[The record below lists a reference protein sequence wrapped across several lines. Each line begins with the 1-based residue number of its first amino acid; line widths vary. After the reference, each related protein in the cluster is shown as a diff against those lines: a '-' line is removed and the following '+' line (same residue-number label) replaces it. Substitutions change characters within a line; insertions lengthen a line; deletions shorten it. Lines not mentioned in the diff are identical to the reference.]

1 MKKFDVEITETLQRK
16 VSVEAASQEDAE
28 RMVTQAW
35 NNQDYVLDSGD
46 FTGVDFKTVGE
57 HELAETRTM
66 DVLLVQPNAYP
77 KKISVGTELEDL
89 QAMVGGDI
97 EVTYPF
103 EDEVAIILNESGKIN
118 GLPLNRAIYTEDG
131 DMQDIYAGDFLVVGL
146 TEDDFGSLTSE
157 QMQKFEEQFHQ
168 PQMFVRMGRSIMAIP
183 VPDDMVKKMEE
194 KAAKPQE
201 KSKPA
206 PDRDSL
212 KGRRRRFMQEEVE
225 NRTVNLAIS
234 TTKLTFRTIVN
245 GYNAWKRHHQAK
257 VAQKTAQLPVG
268 KQSIK
273 ELIGQ
278 NQGVSSIPIEKTDL
292 KGFEQV
298 ARKYGVDYAIT
309 KDQNVVPPKYTVFFK
324 AKDADALT
332 SAFEEF
338 TNRKLKAKEKPSVLE
353 QLNKLKELV
362 AAILPDKVRH
372 KSQERDL

>member
-1 MKKFDVEITETLQRK
+1 
-16 VSVEAASQEDAE
+16 
-28 RMVTQAW
+28 
-35 NNQDYVLDSGD
+35 
-46 FTGVDFKTVGE
+46 
-57 HELAETRTM
+57 
-66 DVLLVQPNAYP
+66 
-77 KKISVGTELEDL
+77 
-89 QAMVGGDI
+89 
-97 EVTYPF
+97 
-103 EDEVAIILNESGKIN
+103 
-118 GLPLNRAIYTEDG
+118 
-131 DMQDIYAGDFLVVGL
+131 
-146 TEDDFGSLTSE
+146 
-157 QMQKFEEQFHQ
+157 
-168 PQMFVRMGRSIMAIP
+168 
-183 VPDDMVKKMEE
+183 
-194 KAAKPQE
+194 
-201 KSKPA
+201 
-206 PDRDSL
+206 
-212 KGRRRRFMQEEVE
+212 MQEEVE

-257 VAQKTAQLPVG
+257 VAQKTAQLPIG

-309 KDQNVVPPKYTVFFK
+309 KDQNVMPPKYTVFFK

-338 TNRKLKAKEKPSVLE
+338 TNHKLKAKEKPSVLE

-362 AAILPDKVRH
+362 SAILPDKVRH